1 MDKENLFK
9 IGIIGLGNMGGA
21 LLNGIINSGFLKSD
35 EISVFDIDDEKIKKY
50 TRLFNVKPLK
60 NIKEIIINSRYILL
74 AVKPQNINE
83 IITIIKD
90 NIDDENKKTI
100 LSIAAGLSTDFFE
113 RKVQDIPAIRIMP
126 NTPALYRKG
135 IAAVSAGKFA
145 GEDDID
151 FSIKLMQSVG
161 ETILIEEKYQNVAT
175 AVSGSGPA
183 YFFLFCKYIIDFAI
197 EHGLDYDT
205 AKKMAVITMTGA
217 GEVLMNS
224 GDPIDKLIKS
234 VVSPGGTT
242 EKALNKFEDRNL
254 KEIFFEALGAA
265 YSRSK
270 ELESAILKNN
280 K

>member
-1 MDKENLFK
+1 MSKENLFK

-21 LLNGIINSGFLKSD
+21 LLSGIINSDFLKSD
-35 EISVFDIDDEKIKKY
+35 EISVFDIDSEKIKKY
-50 TRLFNVKPLK
+50 TGLFNIKSLK
-60 NIKEIIINSRYILL
+60 SIKEIIISSRYILI

-83 IITIIKD
+83 IAAVIK
-90 NIDDENKKTI
+90 NSVNNKNKKTI
-100 LSIAAGLSTDFFE
+100 LSIAAGLSTGFFE
-113 RKVQDIPAIRIMP
+113 RNAGDIPVIRIMP

-145 GEDDID
+145 TEDDIN
-151 FSIKLMQSVG
+151 FSMKLMQSVG

-183 YFFLFCKYIIDFAI
+183 YFFLFCKYMIDFAT

-205 AKKMAVITMTGA
+205 AKKMAVLTMTGA
-217 GEVLMNS
+217 GEVLINS
-224 GDPIDKLIKS
+224 YNPIDELIKS

-254 KEIFFEALGAA
+254 KEIFFEALDAA
-265 YSRSK
+265 YTRST
-270 ELESAILKNN
+270 ELESVILK